1 MTRDSPTGA
10 CSDNDA
16 ASDRPDVSVIV
27 PSFNAARTIDA
38 CLAAL
43 VAQQTTA
50 RYEIIVVDSST
61 DDTPARIARHAPR
74 VTLVRSARRLP
85 PGPARNLGI
94 ERARAPLLAFTDTDC
109 VVAPDWIEAIRA
121 AHREH
126 DAAGG
131 RILNGTPESLCGTA
145 LYFTE
150 FVEFGGGAARR
161 VASMPSCNISYKRAL
176 LERHGP
182 FPDVTWGEEYIL
194 NHRLP
199 DGVWF
204 SPAMCVRHLNRTGCA
219 EALRHA
225 RKVGHGCALS
235 RRETGQARL
244 LFRLR
249 PLALLLWPYRL
260 VKITA
265 CAARAGQLVA
275 LVVAAPALVAQ
286 LGAWTLGFL
295 RGTAPGGPPP

>member
-1 MTRDSPTGA
+1 MTAGP
-10 CSDNDA
+10 A
-16 ASDRPDVSVIV
+16 AATAAGDPEVSVVV
-27 PSFNAARTIDA
+27 PSFNAARTINA
-38 CLAAL
+38 CLDAL
-43 VAQQTTA
+43 LAQQTAA

-61 DDTPARIARHAPR
+61 DDTAARIAACAPR
-74 VTLVRSARRLP
+74 VMLVRSEQRLP

-94 ERARAPLLAFTDTDC
+94 ARARAPILAFTDTDC
-109 VVAPDWIEAIRA
+109 VVAPDWIEAIRS

-131 RILNGTPESLCGTA
+131 RIFNGTPESLCGTA

-150 FVEFGGGAARR
+150 FVEFGGGPARR
-161 VASMPSCNISYKRAL
+161 VASMPSCNISYKRTL
-176 LERHGP
+176 LDRYGP
-182 FPDVTWGEEYIL
+182 FPDVAWGEEYIL

-199 DGVWF
+199 EGVWF
-204 SPAMCVRHLNRTGCA
+204 SPAIRVRHLNRTGCN

-235 RRETGQARL
+235 RRATGQTRL

-260 VKITA
+260 AKIAA
-265 CAARAGQLVA
+265 CAMRTGQLTSLLFSAPV
-275 LVVAAPALVAQ
+275 LVVQ
-286 LGAWTLGFL
+286 LAAWTLGFL
-295 RGTAPGGPPP
+295 RGTSPNGSQP